1 MSNTQKQAAKAAF
14 TEQLAQA
21 RAAAIAREQAAV
33 QPATADNQTERLGDL
48 FKTAFGSS
56 RQQPDSGPGPRRWD
70 APQER
75 PWDRAL
81 ALAADDD
88 APRPPGP
95 AGEQFGKGAPVSA
108 DLREPGQAAS
118 TPAPP
123 VVEPSP
129 QARRLSA
136 DEVFGQ
142 IEAAMAHTVEITEL
156 PADVQ
161 LRRAYRELPGG
172 QREAIARL
180 IEAQDFGLVD
190 YFTSR
195 NFGEDYRATLVAS
208 ALARR
213 FADAQR
219 LQPDLSPAALL
230 EQVAAAAA
238 AAG

>member
-1 MSNTQKQAAKAAF
+1 MPNTSKSAAFAAF
-14 TEQLAQA
+14 TEQMAQD
-21 RAAAIAREQAAV
+21 RAARIAKEQTTV
-33 QPATADNQTERLGDL
+33 QPAAAEQQTTRLPDL
-48 FKTAFGSS
+48 FADAFGSS
-56 RQQPDSGPGPRRWD
+56 RQQPDPGPGPRRWEV
-70 APQER
+70 PQQR

-95 AGEQFGKGAPVSA
+95 AGEPAP
-108 DLREPGQAAS
+108 AAV
-118 TPAPP
+118 PPVPP

-136 DEVFGQ
+136 DEVFAE
-142 IEAAMAHTVEITEL
+142 IEAAMSHTVEITEL
-156 PADVQ
+156 PPDVQ

-230 EQVAAAAA
+230 EQVAAAANP
-238 AAG
+238 GN